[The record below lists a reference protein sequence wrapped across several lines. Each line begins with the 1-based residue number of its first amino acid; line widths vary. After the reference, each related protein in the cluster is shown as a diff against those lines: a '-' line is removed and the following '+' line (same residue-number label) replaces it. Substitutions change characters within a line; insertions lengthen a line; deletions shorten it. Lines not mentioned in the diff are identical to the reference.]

1 MKLKLAVLAKTTLLS
16 PVFLGLSACTTTFS
30 PLDGRPFGLIDSTLY
45 PVQVSKVDG
54 KSYSGNPVWVE
65 PGKRQITLLAPPE
78 KYGRLGTE
86 KTVEITVGECERI
99 VFGAR
104 RPSYLRAA
112 WEAEIVEREA
122 LAGCKRKPDSFPQS

>member
-1 MKLKLAVLAKTTLLS
+1 MKLKLAVIAKTALLS
-16 PVFLGLSACTTTFS
+16 LVCSVLSACTTTFS
-30 PLDGRPFGLIDSTLY
+30 QLDGRPFGLIDSTLY

-54 KSYSGNPVWVE
+54 RSYSGNPIWVE

-86 KTVEITVGECERI
+86 KTMEVMVGNCERI

-112 WEAEIVEREA
+112 WEPEIVEREP
-122 LAGCKRKPDSFPQS
+122 LAGCKRKADALPQS